1 MHPITGAT
9 MVSRSPSVVTAEIDG
24 EIMMMSIEHGRY
36 WNLDDVGTDIWRRI
50 DPPCSFDRL
59 VDALVS
65 EYDADRA
72 VIAADVKA
80 LLQRML
86 AEDVVRL
93 TVTTGAVAPPITG
106 V

>member
-1 MHPITGAT
+1 MHAITGAT
-9 MVSRSPSVVTAEIDG
+9 VVSRSPSVVTAEIDG

-50 DPPCSFDRL
+50 DPPCSFDGL
-59 VDALVS
+59 VDALAA
-65 EYDADRA
+65 EYDAERA
-72 VIAADVKA
+72 TIAADVQA

-93 TVTTGAVAPPITG
+93 T
-106 V
+106 

>member
-9 MVSRSPSVVTAEIDG
+9 VVSRSPSVVTAEVDG

-50 DPPCSFDRL
+50 DPPCSFDAL
-59 VDALVS
+59 VDALAA
-65 EYDADRA
+65 EYDAERA
-72 VIAADVKA
+72 TIAADVQA

-93 TVTTGAVAPPITG
+93 T
-106 V
+106 